1 MGPRFES
8 NVETSPRSAKNIET
22 MAVSANGAG
31 KTAAPGGAGSN
42 VPGQHLAASGRRDGI
57 VAGPKSAGPDAAD
70 LPLVASA
77 SRAEMAAGPDAAEP
91 GPLPPP
97 VWLIRN
103 KIDLVQVVNR
113 NELEKQSIRSSE
125 QLLRTNKTL
134 KTMVNSELKQRN
146 EPVLHTNKAL
156 RTMVNERLTTLTD
169 KNEPISTLNG
179 LEFSLSA
186 SSGAGFDVLLDKL
199 AGQAKDFLA
208 GAEQAL
214 VTRARHRHALEEV
227 LAALRRALGGECAGR
242 EDLLAEELRIAS
254 RALGRLTGRVDVE
267 DILDVIFRDFCIGK

>member
-1 MGPRFES
+1 M
-8 NVETSPRSAKNIET
+8 
-22 MAVSANGAG
+22 
-31 KTAAPGGAGSN
+31 
-42 VPGQHLAASGRRDGI
+42 
-57 VAGPKSAGPDAAD
+57 AGPKSAGPDAAD

-156 RTMVNERLTTLTD
+156 RTMVNERLTTITD
-169 KNEPISTLNG
+169 KNEPISTLNAV
-179 LEFSLSA
+179 SY
-186 SSGAGFDVLLDKL
+186 
-199 AGQAKDFLA
+199 
-208 GAEQAL
+208 
-214 VTRARHRHALEEV
+214 TH
-227 LAALRRALGGECAGR
+227 
-242 EDLLAEELRIAS
+242 
-254 RALGRLTGRVDVE
+254 
-267 DILDVIFRDFCIGK
+267 LDVYKRQRGEG